1 MTIKS
6 VGDLKEAVEK
16 ILATMKQNA
25 RDIEITYS
33 NYSEESKSWTV
44 FANFSTDGSNYQI
57 LLTFDE
63 EGNCTKYD
71 LSKYSY

>member
-1 MTIKS
+1 MVVKS

-16 ILATMKQNA
+16 ILDTMQQNV
-25 RDIEITYS
+25 RDLEITYT
-33 NYSEESKSWTV
+33 NYNGALRTWTV
-44 FANFSTDGSNYQI
+44 FANFSSNGDNYQI

-71 LSKYSY
+71 LTKYSY

>member
-1 MTIKS
+1 MAIKS

-16 ILATMKQNA
+16 ILTFMQQDAH
-25 RDIEITYS
+25 DIEITYT
-33 NYSEESKSWTV
+33 NYNKESRAWTV
-44 FANFSTDGSNYQI
+44 FANFSTDGHNYQI

-71 LSKYSY
+71 LSKHSY